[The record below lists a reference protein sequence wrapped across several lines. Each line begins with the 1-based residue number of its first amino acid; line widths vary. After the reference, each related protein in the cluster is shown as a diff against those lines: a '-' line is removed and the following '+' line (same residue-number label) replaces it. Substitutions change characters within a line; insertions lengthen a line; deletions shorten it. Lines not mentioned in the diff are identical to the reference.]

1 MGIIQ
6 RTATPCRKG
15 HSMPQF
21 AAPLIE
27 YALAQNLCAPEDA
40 SYLENAVLALF
51 RADSP
56 DEITFPELPEYPR
69 LSELLL
75 IYTALAEQ
83 RGLLDNDTAAARD
96 RFAARLM
103 GIFTPLPS
111 HICLEFA
118 IRQMQSA
125 KSATDWFYHL
135 CLANGYIRSDR
146 MAKNISWQTDT
157 PYGMLDLTINL
168 SKPEKEPTTIASEAA
183 KPAAEYPKCLI
194 CRENEGYAGR
204 NGHPARQNLR
214 LVPIRLTG
222 EQWFFQYSPYAYF
235 NEHCII
241 LDERH
246 IPMKIDR
253 LCFSQLLDFTEQFP
267 HYFVGSNADLPVVG
281 GSILSHAHF
290 QGGADRFAMAEAGI
304 DQIIVLA
311 GYEDLECGIVKWP
324 LSVLRI
330 ISANKERIA
339 DLADAVLR
347 CWQNYTDAERQIY
360 AHTGSTPHHTI
371 TPIARFRNGKFE
383 LDLVLRDNYATD
395 EHPLG
400 LFHPHA
406 EMHHIK
412 KENIGLIEVLGRA
425 ILPARLKTEFEAVSE
440 WIRNGMPQTEDPA
453 VLIHADWVRSWR
465 GSYPDDADWDSV
477 LKEET
482 GRTFAQILAQ
492 CGVFA
497 DTPDGRTGFLQFL
510 HSIPAPENGT
520 DA

>member
-1 MGIIQ
+1 
-6 RTATPCRKG
+6 
-15 HSMPQF
+15 MPQF
-21 AAPLIE
+21 AAPLID

-40 SYLENAVLALF
+40 CYLENAVLSLF
-51 RADSP
+51 RAESP
-56 DEITFPELPEYPR
+56 NEICFPELPEYPR

-83 RGLLDNDTAAARD
+83 RGLLEDDSAAARD
-96 RFAARLM
+96 RFAAKLM

-146 MAKNISWQTDT
+146 MANNISWQTET
-157 PYGMLDLTINL
+157 PYGRLDLTINL
-168 SKPEKEPTTIASEAA
+168 SKPEKEPTKIAADSE
-183 KPAAEYPKCLI
+183 KPSNGYPHCLI

-204 NGHPARQNLR
+204 TDHPARQNLR
-214 LVPIRLTG
+214 LVPVRLTG
-222 EQWFFQYSPYAYF
+222 EQWYLQYSPYAYY

-281 GSILSHAHF
+281 GSILAHAHF
-290 QGGADRFAMAEAGI
+290 QGGADRFAMAEAQI
-304 DQIIVLA
+304 DQPITLA
-311 GYEDLECGIVKWP
+311 GYTDIECGIVKWP
-324 LSVLRI
+324 MSVLRI
-330 ISANKERIA
+330 KSTDKERLA
-339 DLADAVLR
+339 DLADAVLN
-347 CWQNYTDAERQIY
+347 CWRSYSDPERQVI
-360 AHTGSTPHHTI
+360 AQTGSTPHHTI
-371 TPIARFRNGKFE
+371 TPIARFRNGNFE
-383 LDLVLRDNYATD
+383 LDLVLRDNHATAK
-395 EHPLG
+395 HPLG
-400 LFHPHA
+400 LYHPHA

-412 KENIGLIEVLGRA
+412 KENIGLIEVMGRA
-425 ILPARLKTEFEAVSE
+425 ILPARLKTEFEAVRK
-440 WIRNGMPQTEDPA
+440 WITDGMPQTDDS
-453 VLIHADWVRSWR
+453 LILPHADWVRSWR
-465 GSYPDDADWDSV
+465 NGYPEDADWDAV

-482 GRTFAQILAQ
+482 GKAFVTLLSQ

-497 DTPDGRTGFLQFL
+497 DTPDGRAGFIRFL
-510 HSIPAPENGT
+510 HLIPAPEQN
-520 DA
+520 